1 MSTKPPVPRI
11 EWPTAIVLLGTL
23 AALIAVWVVASPEQ
37 RDTMLTGVAAL
48 GSVVLA
54 IMRAMLRAQEA
65 EPPPPLGNG
74 ADHHEP
80 LSRDSDDDRGRF
92 RVGLEDLRRFG

>member
-1 MSTKPPVPRI
+1 MKKTPLQMPPRI
-11 EWPTAIVLLGTL
+11 EWPTALVLLGTL
-23 AALIAVWVVASPEQ
+23 AALIAVWVIASPEQ

-54 IMRAMLRAQEA
+54 VMRAMLRAQET
-65 EPPPPLGNG
+65 EPPPPALGNG

-80 LSRDSDDDRGRF
+80 LSRDDDRGDLMQRA
-92 RVGLEDLRRFG
+92 VG